1 VSAATLETHVA
12 AALAAGD
19 IDRAATLT
27 IRELGPEVLGFLR
40 VAAGDAGVANEAFS
54 QFSINVWRGLPG
66 LGEAAA
72 LRSWCYVIA
81 RRSLSQVRRKERH
94 AVRMSTAGLAAVV
107 EEVRTATPTFL
118 QTAVR
123 AEVAALRAE
132 LDEDDRMLLTLRVDR
147 GLPWRELAQ
156 VFAEDG
162 ETIASPAALD
172 RQAAALRKR
181 YERIKR
187 RIRALAEAR
196 GIVDVD
202 A

>member
-1 VSAATLETHVA
+1 M
-12 AALAAGD
+12 
-19 IDRAATLT
+19 R
-27 IRELGPEVLGFLR
+27 F
-40 VAAGDAGVANEAFS
+40 
-54 QFSINVWRGLPG
+54 
-66 LGEAAA
+66 
-72 LRSWCYVIA
+72 
-81 RRSLSQVRRKERH
+81 
-94 AVRMSTAGLAAVV
+94 STAGLAAVV

-156 VFAEDG
+156 VFAEGDD
-162 ETIASPAALD
+162 AVLDAAALE

-181 YERIKR
+181 YERLKR
-187 RIRALAEAR
+187 RIRALAQAR
-196 GIVDVD
+196 GVLDVD